1 MGIRT
6 NGRAGRAAAAGAA
19 TGFGLLAAFQVA
31 LALGAPLGHAAWG
44 GTQEQLPS
52 GLRIASAFAAVVFVV
67 AALMVLSRAGYRMSP
82 LPLSVAR
89 WGIWV
94 LVAVL
99 TLSALGNFASSSNWE
114 RFLLGPIALVEA
126 LLCLIVARGG

>member
-1 MGIRT
+1 MRIKTTGT
-6 NGRAGRAAAAGAA
+6 AERAAAAAAA
-19 TGFGLLAAFQVA
+19 TGFSLLATFQLL

-44 GTQEQLPS
+44 GAQERLPS

-99 TLSALGNFASSSNWE
+99 QEASMERTGLPGCHWLTSFMKAACSNW
-114 RFLLGPIALVEA
+114 GTIQQTM
-126 LLCLIVARGG
+126 